1 MSVVFRILG
10 AIILLSACVLNPW
23 VAGYWRID
31 PINFYD
37 VLLQYFLFAACLGLL
52 TFGIGFYFP
61 RWKTRMSHNI
71 NLVFVLFSVI
81 ILSDRLFLAILGLPL
96 WVPDMDNRYRHRAG
110 AVRSWGPMFENKLI
124 RTNRYGHHDDDFPV
138 KKSDGEF
145 RMLMLG
151 DSVTMGLDVTR
162 GETYSNQL
170 ESMLQGSPENLRLYR
185 VINAG
190 VKGYSA
196 FQELSVLKRSLIF
209 NPDMVAVGF
218 SMNGVQKP
226 FMNDLNINGDDI
238 SEHNTNQVFNYY
250 LNYLMSETGYGRLI
264 QKLGHKPGMVDLCSE
279 SPMMDVMY
287 MCSQRRV
294 ESGVS
299 DQWDVTLSNLDKI
312 YDLARAEE
320 INIVLLVFPHT
331 FQLMNMN
338 MKYPQ
343 RILADHAEKNGV
355 DVLDFTSVFEE
366 LISKEEKPVSQY
378 FMDFNH
384 YTVEGHSVVASA
396 VYRYMADKGVLARE

>member
-1 MSVVFRILG
+1 MT
-10 AIILLSACVLNPW
+10 
-23 VAGYWRID
+23 
-31 PINFYD
+31 
-37 VLLQYFLFAACLGLL
+37 LF
-52 TFGIGFYFP
+52 
-61 RWKTRMSHNI
+61 
-71 NLVFVLFSVI
+71 VVLFSVV
-81 ILSDRLFLAILGLPL
+81 ILSDRLFLAMLGLPL

-110 AVRSWGPMFENKLI
+110 ALRSWGSMFEHKLI

-145 RMLMLG
+145 RLLMLG
-151 DSVTMGLDVTR
+151 DSVTMGQGVTR

-170 ESMLQGSPENLRLYR
+170 ESMLQGSPENPRLYR

-196 FQELSVLKRSLIF
+196 FQELSILKRSLVF

-226 FMNDLNINGDDI
+226 FMNDRNIDGVDI

-264 QKLGHKPGMVDLCSE
+264 QKLGHKPGMVDLCRE

-287 MCSQRRV
+287 MCSQSRA
-294 ESGVS
+294 EPAGSG
-299 DQWDVTLSNLDKI
+299 QWDMTLTNLDKI
-312 YDLARAEE
+312 YGLARAEE
-320 INIVLLVFPHT
+320 MNIVLLVFPHT

-343 RILADHAEKNGV
+343 RILADHAEKKGV

-366 LISKEEKPVSQY
+366 LISKEEKPLSRY

-396 VYRYMADKGVLARE
+396 VYRYMADKGMLTHE